1 MFIQMFDRGIDSAVN
16 GLHLAAEHLV
26 PTPIPILI
34 HLCGVNPFDLLNH
47 SVLDETQFGRPE
59 IL

>member
-1 MFIQMFDRGIDSAVN
+1 MFDRGIDSAVN